1 MKNKTWL
8 NLFLILAGV
17 VFGSMVAHFTKDV
30 SAMNWLA
37 YGLNFGT
44 ASPVQVNLGV
54 VNFTLGISFNLSVA
68 TILCIAICLI
78 VGKYLFRK

>member
-1 MKNKTWL
+1 MKNKFWL

-17 VFGSMVAHFTKDV
+17 VLGSMLAHFTADV
-30 SAMNWLA
+30 PYLTWLA

-44 ASPVQVNLGV
+44 SSPVAVELGV

-68 TILCIAICLI
+68 TILCIALTLI
-78 VGKYLFRK
+78 IGKFVVRK